1 MEHKKT
7 YNAMEIKHKNGDIII
22 EGPISSKELASLDFH
37 EDLTAFR
44 PAPQQHEA
52 LVKLLNFPKVGL
64 LLLVN

>member
-44 PAPQQHEA
+44 PLPNNMKH
-52 LVKLLNFPKVGL
+52 
-64 LLLVN
+64 